1 MQANFEAALAEKGAL
16 AASTALTQDRML
28 AAEKLL
34 AALAGEASRWKSEA
48 GGIRRDYRKTG
59 RYTSYIIEWAFQ
71 LLEDFHRVK
80 CAAVGKLHR

>member
-34 AALAGEASRWKSEA
+34 AALAGEASRWKSEQA
-48 GGIRRDYRKTG
+48 QFDE
-59 RYTSYIIEWAFQ
+59 II
-71 LLEDFHRVK
+71 
-80 CAAVGKLHR
+80 GKLAGTHHT